1 MLNHI
6 IAMLGIMTILTAL
19 IHILAVAWSKFDLD
33 REAVRKTLH
42 VVMGTITLSFPW
54 IFHETWPVVA
64 LSIISSLFLA
74 AIKISSQNKWRTV
87 VLAPGRKSVGEVCF
101 PIAVGLTFVL
111 ADGDPFL
118 FVAPIAV
125 LTYADAVSAIIGM
138 RFGRRK
144 FSTLDGQKSSE
155 GSLAFLVTAFTTTLV
170 LALLPGTGAMLM
182 PAEAIVLALIVS
194 VIAML
199 FEGISWMGLDNLLIP
214 LGAYY
219 AIITHEHLPLP
230 AMYLSLTALALL
242 ALGFVLL
249 RNRSTLT
256 GSAVM
261 AVALFSYF
269 AFHTGGPLFVLSPAA
284 LFLSYKYL
292 MPKRFRDLKNLHSLY
307 GVLTIAAAGTFW
319 ILLARGDS
327 AMASSPQASFYLF
340 PYSLTFGAHAA
351 IIATAHLR
359 YQKLDR
365 YRLKVLAAAVGKAW
379 CLTCMTC
386 LPYMAFLQNPE
397 MILLYLFLAPV
408 AIALPT
414 LMFYLLNANR
424 LAGTTRPARWLK
436 QASFASLGS
445 VLGLLPLLI

>member
-19 IHILAVAWSKFDLD
+19 IHILALAWSKFDLD
-33 REAVRKTLH
+33 REAVRKALH

-54 IFHETWPVVA
+54 IFDETWPVVA

-74 AIKISSQNKWRTV
+74 AIKISSFNKWRTV
-87 VLAPGRKSVGEVCF
+87 VLAPGRKSVGEICF
-101 PIAVGLTFVL
+101 PIAVGLTFML
-111 ADGDPFL
+111 ADGDPYL
-118 FVAPIAV
+118 FIAPVAV

-144 FSTLDGQKSSE
+144 FATLDGQKSSE
-155 GSLAFLVTAFTTTLV
+155 GSLAFLVTAFTTTLILS
-170 LALLPGTGAMLM
+170 LAPSAGAMML
-182 PAEAIVLALIVS
+182 PEAVTLAFIVAI
-194 VIAML
+194 IAML

-219 AIITHEHLPLP
+219 AIITHENLSLP
-230 AMYLSLTALALL
+230 AMNLSLAALALI
-242 ALGFVLL
+242 ALGFVLF

-261 AVALFSYF
+261 AVVLFSYF
-269 AFHTGGPLFVLSPAA
+269 AFHTGGPLFLLSPAA

-292 MPKRFRDLKNLHSLY
+292 MPKRFRGLKNLHSLY
-307 GVLTIAAAGTFW
+307 AVLTIAAAGTFW

-327 AMASSPQASFYLF
+327 DITSSQQASFYLF

-365 YRLKVLAAAVGKAW
+365 HRLKVLAFAVGKAW

-386 LPYMAFLQNPE
+386 LPYIAFLQNPQ